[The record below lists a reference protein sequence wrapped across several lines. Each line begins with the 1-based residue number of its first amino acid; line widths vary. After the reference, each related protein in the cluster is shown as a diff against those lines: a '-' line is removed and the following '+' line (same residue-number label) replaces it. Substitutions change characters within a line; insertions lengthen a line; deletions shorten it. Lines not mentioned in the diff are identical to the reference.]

1 MNTTLLNFRVTDQV
15 KDDFMTT
22 CQLNCTSMTSEIV
35 RFMNQYISDE
45 NKRFKSYQ
53 IDSKEINDLK
63 RRKLNQPVYE
73 RHGNLIK
80 DPVTQ
85 TRVNKTTWE
94 SSYD

>member
-1 MNTTLLNFRVTDQV
+1 
-15 KDDFMTT
+15 
-22 CQLNCTSMTSEIV
+22 MTSEIV